1 MEKELI
7 VELEN
12 ILEYHRIQ
20 IEDIQEPYEVLR
32 HMHYVDVL
40 EDIINTYGGV
50 QSVQNSKQE

>member
-20 IEDIQEPYEVLR
+20 IEDIQEPYEVLI

-40 EDIINTYGGV
+40 EDILNRLK
-50 QSVQNSKQE
+50 NE

>member
-20 IEDIQEPYEVLR
+20 IEDIQEPDEVLR